1 MELSSVTIAAKIM
14 EATKLEPRSTE
25 VTLLLSRLADGD
37 PKAATLLMPLVYE
50 ELRQIAARYMNRER
64 SDHTLQAT
72 ALVHEAYLRLV
83 EQRATNWK
91 NRAHFF
97 CVAAQLMRRILV
109 DHARGNLRAKRGG
122 KQQHVS
128 LDEVAILSKDQSA
141 EILAVDEA
149 LERLR
154 VFDVRQSQIVEMRFF
169 GGLTTDE
176 TAEVLKTSPSTVE
189 REWALARAWLYMQ
202 LRDSD
207 GHSDGQVEQ
216 G

>member
-1 MELSSVTIAAKIM
+1 MGADEV
-14 EATKLEPRSTE
+14 EPRSTE
-25 VTLLLSRLADGD
+25 VTFLLARLSDGD
-37 PKAATLLMPLVYE
+37 PKAAARLMPLVYE

-64 SDHTLQAT
+64 PDHTLQAT

-97 CVAAQLMRRILV
+97 GVAAQLMRRILV

-128 LDEVAILSKDQSA
+128 LDEVAVLSKDQSA
-141 EILAVDEA
+141 EVLAVDEA

-154 VFDVRQSQIVEMRFF
+154 AFDARQSQIVEMRFF
-169 GGLTTDE
+169 GGLTTNE
-176 TAEVLKTSPSTVE
+176 TAEVLKTSSSTVE

-202 LRDSD
+202 LRNSD